1 MTELKPCPFSIHK
14 NQKLAIHH
22 RGSRWY
28 KDGLFAV
35 KCNICG
41 IRGPYAL
48 SERHAIER
56 WNTRA
61 ERMCEVVKGKCSN
74 CGKDLPEDP
83 YSDYEGNYCPNCG
96 AKVVGE

>member
-14 NQKLAIHH
+14 KQKLAIHH

-35 KCNICG
+35 KCNVCG
-41 IRGPYAL
+41 IHGPYAL

-61 ERMCEVVKGKCSN
+61 EMNYEDALILLD
-74 CGKDLPEDP
+74 DL
-83 YSDYEGNYCPNCG
+83 G

>member
-1 MTELKPCPFSIHK
+1 MRGMGGDCMTELKPCPFSIHK
-14 NQKLAIHH
+14 KQKLAIHH

-35 KCNICG
+35 KCNVCG

-61 ERMCEVVKGKCSN
+61 ERTCE
-74 CGKDLPEDP
+74 
-83 YSDYEGNYCPNCG
+83 
-96 AKVVGE
+96 KVVSE